1 MYTLQ
6 ELIEKGYIDSIKTDG
21 THLGDG
27 YTIVVKLSRYSIG
40 RITIDVG
47 IDEYLDD
54 AVRLINGIIDIQEE
68 LNREAKPKEKPA
80 VRHVT
85 DPDEIKEILSGTDIK
100 AESKIS
106 PEDYAE

>member
-1 MYTLQ
+1 MYSLQ
-6 ELIEKGYIDSIKTDG
+6 ELIEHGYVDSITTDG

-54 AVRLINGIIDIQEE
+54 AVVLINSIIDVQEK
-68 LNREAKPKEKPA
+68 LNQEGKRKKETHTIRQATPEEVKDLFKAPIE
-80 VRHVT
+80 
-85 DPDEIKEILSGTDIK
+85 DPVEE
-100 AESKIS
+100 
-106 PEDYAE
+106 

>member
-27 YTIVVKLSRYSIG
+27 YTIVVKLSRYYIG
-40 RITIDVG
+40 RITINVG

-68 LNREAKPKEKPA
+68 LNAEAKPKEKIA
-80 VRHVT
+80 VKKEV
-85 DPDEIKEILSGTDIK
+85 PEELKELLSGAEIKDT
-100 AESKIS
+100 KIS

>member
-1 MYTLQ
+1 MLTLQ
-6 ELIEKGYIDSIKTDG
+6 ELIEKGYVDSITTDG

-54 AVRLINGIIDIQEE
+54 AVTLINGIIDIQEN
-68 LNREAKPKEKPA
+68 LNKNAKPKEKPT

-85 DPDEIKEILSGTDIK
+85 DPDELKEILTGTEIK
-100 AESKIS
+100 ETKIS

>member
-68 LNREAKPKEKPA
+68 LNKEPKRKAEHTARRATPEELKELL
-80 VRHVT
+80 T
-85 DPDEIKEILSGTDIK
+85 GTEIKTEP
-100 AESKIS
+100 KIS
-106 PEDYAE
+106 PEDYEE

>member
-6 ELIEKGYIDSIKTDG
+6 ELIEHGYVDSIKTDG

-40 RITIDVG
+40 RITIDVD

-68 LNREAKPKEKPA
+68 LNKEVKRAPKPA
-80 VRHVT
+80 KDIT
-85 DPDEIKEILSGTDIK
+85 EPTEELKELLSKAEIKKE
-100 AESKIS
+100 E
-106 PEDYAE
+106 

>member
-1 MYTLQ
+1 MLTLQ
-6 ELIEKGYIDSIKTDG
+6 ELIEKGYIDSITTNG

-40 RITIDVG
+40 KITIDVG

-54 AVRLINGIIDIQEE
+54 AVKLINGIIDIQEE
-68 LNREAKPKEKPA
+68 LNKETKPKEKPII
-80 VRHVT
+80 RHVT
-85 DPDEIKEILSGTDIK
+85 DPDEIKEILSGTEIK
-100 AESKIS
+100 DEKIS

>member
-6 ELIEKGYIDSIKTDG
+6 ELIEKGYIDSITTDG

-40 RITIDVG
+40 KITIEVG

-54 AVRLINGIIDIQEE
+54 AVTLINGIIDIQEK
-68 LNREAKPKEKPA
+68 LNQEGKRKKETHTIRQATPEEVK
-80 VRHVT
+80 
-85 DPDEIKEILSGTDIK
+85 DLFK
-100 AESKIS
+100 A
-106 PEDYAE
+106 PEPVEE

>member
-6 ELIEKGYIDSIKTDG
+6 ELIEKGYVDSIKTDG

-68 LNREAKPKEKPA
+68 LNKEPKKNTEHTVRMATPEELKEVFTEAETKD
-80 VRHVT
+80 T
-85 DPDEIKEILSGTDIK
+85 
-100 AESKIS
+100 KID

>member
-1 MYTLQ
+1 MYSLQ
-6 ELIEKGYIDSIKTDG
+6 ELIEHGYVDSIKTDG

-68 LNREAKPKEKPA
+68 LNKEPKKKVEHTVRKATSEELKELLSEA
-80 VRHVT
+80 
-85 DPDEIKEILSGTDIK
+85 EIKET
-100 AESKIS
+100 KIS

>member
-1 MYTLQ
+1 MLTLQ

-54 AVRLINGIIDIQEE
+54 AVALINGIIDIQEE
-68 LNREAKPKEKPA
+68 LNKNNKPKEKAPI
-80 VRHVT
+80 RHVT
-85 DPDEIKEILSGTDIK
+85 DPEELKKIFKEDDE
-100 AESKIS
+100 KIN

>member
-1 MYTLQ
+1 MYSLQ
-6 ELIEKGYIDSIKTDG
+6 ELIEHGYVDSITTDG

-40 RITIDVG
+40 KITINVG

-54 AVRLINGIIDIQEE
+54 AVTLINGIIDIQES
-68 LNREAKPKEKPA
+68 LNKEAKPEEKPTI
-80 VRHVT
+80 RHVT
-85 DPDEIKEILSGTDIK
+85 DPDEIKEILSGTAIK
-100 AESKIS
+100 DTKIE

>member
-1 MYTLQ
+1 MYSLQ
-6 ELIEKGYIDSIKTDG
+6 ELIEHGYVDSITTDG

-54 AVRLINGIIDIQEE
+54 AVVLINSIIDVQEK
-68 LNREAKPKEKPA
+68 LNQEGKRKKETHT
-80 VRHVT
+80 VRKAT
-85 DPDEIKEILSGTDIK
+85 EEEIKDLFK
-100 AESKIS
+100 APIDEES
-106 PEDYAE
+106 E

>member
-68 LNREAKPKEKPA
+68 LNKEPNKAPKAPVSADEPTEELKRLLSDA
-80 VRHVT
+80 
-85 DPDEIKEILSGTDIK
+85 EIKK
-100 AESKIS
+100 AE
-106 PEDYAE
+106 

>member
-6 ELIEKGYIDSIKTDG
+6 ELIEKGYVDSITTDG

-54 AVRLINGIIDIQEE
+54 AVSLINSIVDFQEALSHEVRKAPKQPKPVDEPNEE
-68 LNREAKPKEKPA
+68 LKELLSKA
-80 VRHVT
+80 
-85 DPDEIKEILSGTDIK
+85 EIKNE
-100 AESKIS
+100 E
-106 PEDYAE
+106 

>member
-54 AVRLINGIIDIQEE
+54 AVRLINGIINIQEE
-68 LNREAKPKEKPA
+68 LNKEATSKESPIVRKAPA
-80 VRHVT
+80 EELKEVLT
-85 DPDEIKEILSGTDIK
+85 GTEIKET
-100 AESKIS
+100 KIS

>member
-1 MYTLQ
+1 MYSLQ
-6 ELIEKGYIDSIKTDG
+6 ELIEHGYVDSIKTDG

-54 AVRLINGIIDIQEE
+54 AVALINGIIDIQES
-68 LNREAKPKEKPA
+68 LNKNTKPKEKPV
-80 VRHVT
+80 VRKAT
-85 DPDEIKEILSGTDIK
+85 SEELKELLSEAEIKET
-100 AESKIS
+100 KIS

>member
-1 MYTLQ
+1 MYSLQ
-6 ELIEKGYIDSIKTDG
+6 ELIEHGYVDSITTDG

-54 AVRLINGIIDIQEE
+54 AVVLINSIIDVQEK
-68 LNREAKPKEKPA
+68 LNQEGKRKKETHA
-80 VRHVT
+80 VRQATPEEVKDLFKAPIE
-85 DPDEIKEILSGTDIK
+85 DPVEE
-100 AESKIS
+100 
-106 PEDYAE
+106 